1 MKRSFLWRLLLL
13 LLVLMALLLPRL
25 LALDHFVNSDERKWL
40 ARSANFYTALVHGD
54 WASTFQKEHPGV
66 MVMWAGAAG
75 FAWRYPTYAWD
86 TPDRHF
92 SGEDEA
98 LETFLQSQGYRPLD
112 LLIAGR
118 VFMVLAG
125 VLALLLAYWIAI
137 RLLGAPTAT
146 LGFLLIAFDPFHIA
160 IARMLHVDGLEAN
173 WMFLAL
179 VAWLAYLRQGRRSD
193 LIVSALAAG
202 LAWLTKVPAL
212 FLAPFV
218 ALVVVVELG
227 LVWRHTK
234 QWQWIRVGRWLGA
247 GLAWGGLA
255 LVTCGLLWPA
265 LWVAPLATLRYV
277 VEYTFIQAGGHGNPI
292 YFNGQVIDSWVDPGF
307 WFYPITYLWRTTPVT
322 LIGLLLAGLT
332 LVWPNGTVGRE
343 TDSLHQRRTLVYLLL
358 FAVGFLLFM
367 TIGSKRFDRYLIPIY
382 APLDLAAAIGWMMM
396 IRWLFRQAS
405 PVVVRWAPGIAVA
418 ALICA
423 QAVHLL
429 PIWPHVMSY
438 YNPLLGG
445 GAKAPD
451 VMMIGWGEGL
461 DEAARYLNTKPDA
474 ANRRAAAWYAI
485 GSFSYFFDG
494 HTQAIEFE
502 KMADISRW
510 LDLDYI
516 VTYIHLWQRRWPD
529 PRLLDY
535 LAGYA
540 PEQRITINH
549 MDYAQVYDLGTIPP
563 PPYLAPGRTPRV
575 VDWDN
580 AIRLL
585 GYALPAQPLQP
596 GESFAATF
604 YLQNIAASSP
614 SVLAKNLNVLVRITD
629 VAGRQWLRAEGW
641 PWGSPTAQWPPQA
654 IWEDG
659 HQFVLPA
666 EMPAG
671 LYRIELSFYD
681 PATLD
686 SLPAVDAQTGAALGT
701 LHVVDYLTVGTPPV
715 AATPLAHLGD
725 KIELLAAN
733 SVPTTTVAAGESLVV
748 RLAWTTNTPL
758 TIDYTSFIHL
768 LDSSGTLVAQH
779 DKQPQA
785 SFLPTHLWQ
794 PGAVVN
800 EEYTLLL
807 PTDARPGQ
815 YQLYVGMVD
824 ATGQRLPVQQADQ
837 PAADTVLVA
846 EIGVK

>member
-1 MKRSFLWRLLLL
+1 MKRSFRPQLLLW
-13 LLVLMALLLPRL
+13 LLVLSALLLPRL

-40 ARSANFYTALVHGD
+40 ARSANFYTALIHGD
-54 WASTFQKEHPGV
+54 WISTFQKEHPGV
-66 MVMWAGAAG
+66 MVMWSGAAG
-75 FAWRYPTYAWD
+75 FAWRYPAYAWD
-86 TPDRHF
+86 TIDPHF
-92 SGEDEA
+92 SGEDEG
-98 LETFLQSQGYRPLD
+98 LETFLQSEGYRPLE

-118 VFMVLAG
+118 IFMVLGGA
-125 VLALLLAYWIAI
+125 LALLLAYWIAI
-137 RLLGAPTAT
+137 RLLGVATAT

-179 VAWLAYLRQGRRSD
+179 LAWLAYLRQGRRRD
-193 LIVSALAAG
+193 LVISALAAG
-202 LAWLTKVPAL
+202 LAWLTKVPSL

-218 ALVVVVELG
+218 VLVVVVELG
-227 LVWRHTK
+227 LAWRQIG
-234 QWQWIRVGRWLGA
+234 QWQWAPVRRWLGA

-255 LVTCGLLWPA
+255 LVTCLLLWPA

-292 YFNGQVIDSWVDPGF
+292 YFNGHVIDSWVDPGF

-322 LIGLLLAGLT
+322 LIGLFLAGLT
-332 LVWPNGTVGRE
+332 SVWPGATASWK
-343 TDSLHQRRTLVYLLL
+343 TDSLNQRRTLGYLFL

-382 APLDLAAAIGWMMM
+382 APLDLAAAIGWMTML
-396 IRWLFRQAS
+396 RWLLGWAS
-405 PVVVRWAPGIAVA
+405 PFVARWAPGIAVA
-418 ALICA
+418 ALVCV
-423 QAVHLL
+423 QAIPLL

-474 ANRRAAAWYAI
+474 AEAHVAAWYAI

-502 KMADISRW
+502 KMADISHW
-510 LDLDYI
+510 LDLDYV

-529 PRLLDY
+529 ARLLDY
-535 LAGYA
+535 LANYA
-540 PEQRITINH
+540 PEQRIMINN
-549 MDYAQVYDLGTIPP
+549 MDYAQIYDLRTIPP
-563 PPYLAPGRTPRV
+563 PPYLAPGRSQRV
-575 VDWDN
+575 VDWDS

-585 GYALPAQPLQP
+585 GYAMPEQPLQP

-604 YLQNIAASSP
+604 YLQNIAASSA
-614 SVLAKNLNVLVRITD
+614 SVLAKNLNVLVRVTD
-629 VAGRQWLRAEGW
+629 GAGRQWLRAEGW
-641 PWGSPTAQWPPQA
+641 PWGSPTSQWPSQA

-666 EMPAG
+666 EMSAG
-671 LYRIELSFYD
+671 LYRVELSFYD

-701 LHVVDYLTVGTPPV
+701 PHVVDYLTVGAPQV
-715 AATPLAHLGD
+715 AAAPLARLGD
-725 KIELLAAN
+725 EIELVGADI
-733 SVPTTTVAAGESLVV
+733 VPTTTVAAGENLVV
-748 RLAWTTNTPL
+748 RLAWTASTTP
-758 TIDYTSFIHL
+758 TVDYTSFVHL
-768 LDSSGTLVAQH
+768 LDPSGTLVAQH
-779 DKQPQA
+779 DKQPPA

-794 PGAVVN
+794 PGAVIE
-800 EEYTLLL
+800 EEYILVL
-807 PTDARPGQ
+807 PNDASPGQ
-815 YQLYVGMVD
+815 YQLYAGMVD
-824 ATGQRLPVQQADQ
+824 ASGQRLSVQQGDQ
-837 PAADTVLVA
+837 LATDTVLVT